1 MIKNKGFFFVKSI
14 RYNTLGKKDHFF
26 LISRKNLEVENCENK
41 PISRKIDHFG
51 SFGSFGGLTER
62 FGRTISA
69 DLTEKFGRNF
79 GSGRTLMGT
88 YTKCRDCRIFCHSDF
103 T

>member
-1 MIKNKGFFFVKSI
+1 M
-14 RYNTLGKKDHFF
+14 
-26 LISRKNLEVENCENK
+26 ENCENK

-79 GSGRTLMGT
+79 GSGRTLNWVHT
-88 YTKCRDCRIFCHSDF
+88 QNVEIAEFSVTQILREIWQFLILSNTFWFYQHSIKNTKW
-103 T
+103 

>member
-1 MIKNKGFFFVKSI
+1 MKSIRNLLLSKYDKKQGVFFVKSI

-51 SFGSFGGLTER
+51 SFGSFGSVIVE
-62 FGRTISA
+62 
-69 DLTEKFGRNF
+69 
-79 GSGRTLMGT
+79 
-88 YTKCRDCRIFCHSDF
+88 
-103 T
+103 